1 MDIPFIFIFL
11 PLSSETALYT
21 VLFLILIVSGFGVPI
36 PEEATLLVG
45 GYLAYLE
52 FIDFWPTV
60 YLLIAGIIVADS
72 AGYLFGRL
80 AGVFLTE
87 KLSRFKYAS
96 IFLGKTKSYFDKYG
110 ERMVL
115 FTRPL
120 LGVRVLVPIL
130 AGNFRMNFFKF
141 FIFDAL
147 GAIPWTFLL
156 VSVSY
161 YFGLGLDFLTEVR
174 EIKYVVVLLGIIG
187 VLFLAAR
194 IIRKEKAKVQSEFP
208 QKED

>member
-1 MDIPFIFIFL
+1 MGILYAFIWL
-11 PLSSETALYT
+11 PLESKTAIYT
-21 VLFLILIVSGFGVPI
+21 VLFLILIVSGFGIPI

-60 YLLIAGIIVADS
+60 YILILGIIVADS
-72 AGYLFGRL
+72 AGYFFGRL
-80 AGVFLTE
+80 AGAFLTK
-87 KLSRFKYAS
+87 KLSRFKYANL
-96 IFLGKTKSYFDKYG
+96 FFGKTKNYFDTYG

-147 GAIPWTFLL
+147 GAIPWTFFL
-156 VSVSY
+156 VSASY

-174 EIKYVVVLLGIIG
+174 EIKYVIVTLGITG

-194 IIRKEKAKVQSEFP
+194 IIRKEKAKIQ
-208 QKED
+208 

>member
-1 MDIPFIFIFL
+1 MDILYAFIWI
-11 PLSSETALYT
+11 PLESETALYT
-21 VLFLILIVSGFGVPI
+21 VLFLILIISGFGVPI

-45 GYLAYLE
+45 GYLAYLG

-72 AGYLFGRL
+72 AGYFFGRF
-80 AGVFLTE
+80 AGKFLTE
-87 KLSRFKYAS
+87 KLSRFKYTS
-96 IFLGKTKSYFDKYG
+96 IFLDKTKNYFDKYG

-147 GAIPWTFLL
+147 GAIPWTFFL
-156 VSVSY
+156 VSASY
-161 YFGLGLDFLTEVR
+161 YFGLGLDLLTEVR
-174 EIKYVVVLLGIIG
+174 EIKYVIMTLGIIG

-194 IIRKEKAKVQSEFP
+194 VIRKEKAKIQSEFP
-208 QKED
+208 PE

>member
-11 PLSSETALYT
+11 PLNSETALYT
-21 VLFLILIVSGFGVPI
+21 VLFLILIVSGFGIPI
-36 PEEATLLVG
+36 PEEATLFIG

-52 FIDFWPTV
+52 FIDFWLAV
-60 YLLIAGIIVADS
+60 YILTLGIIVADN
-72 AGYLFGRL
+72 AGYFFGRL
-80 AGVFLTE
+80 AGTYLSE
-87 KLSRFKYAS
+87 KLSRFKYAN
-96 IFLGKTKSYFDKYG
+96 IFLGKTKNYFDKYG
-110 ERMVL
+110 EPTVL

-130 AGNFRMNFFKF
+130 AGNFKMNFFKF

-156 VSVSY
+156 VSASY
-161 YFGLGLDFLTEVR
+161 YFGHGLDFLTEVR
-174 EIKYVVVLLGIIG
+174 EIKYVILTSGIIG

-194 IIRKEKAKVQSEFP
+194 VIRKEKEKIQSEFP
-208 QKED
+208 SE

>member
-1 MDIPFIFIFL
+1 MGILYAFIWL
-11 PLSSETALYT
+11 PLESKTAIYT
-21 VLFLILIVSGFGVPI
+21 VLFLILIVSGFGIPI

-52 FIDFWPTV
+52 FIDFWPAV
-60 YLLIAGIIVADS
+60 YILIFGIIVADS
-72 AGYLFGRL
+72 AGYVFGRL
-80 AGVFLTE
+80 AGAFLTE
-87 KLSRFKYAS
+87 KLSRFKYANL
-96 IFLGKTKSYFDKYG
+96 FLEKTKGYFDKYG
-110 ERMVL
+110 EPMVL

-130 AGNFRMNFFKF
+130 AGNFKMNFFKF

-161 YFGLGLDFLTEVR
+161 YFGLGLDLLTEVR

-194 IIRKEKAKVQSEFP
+194 IIRREKKKIQSESHP
-208 QKED
+208 E